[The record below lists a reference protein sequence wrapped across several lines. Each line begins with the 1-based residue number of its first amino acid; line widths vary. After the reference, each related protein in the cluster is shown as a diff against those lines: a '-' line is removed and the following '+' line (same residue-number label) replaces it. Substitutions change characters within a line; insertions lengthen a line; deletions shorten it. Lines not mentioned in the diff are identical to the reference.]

1 MVIHVSTPINRDKLF
16 HMTSYQ
22 HKTNKVHKIKKNSTK
37 AIFYIVGIV
46 LISSSYT
53 LITPQASIVT
63 KMY

>member
-1 MVIHVSTPINRDKLF
+1 
-16 HMTSYQ
+16 MTSYQ
-22 HKTNKVHKIKKNSTK
+22 HKTNKVHKIKKNSTE